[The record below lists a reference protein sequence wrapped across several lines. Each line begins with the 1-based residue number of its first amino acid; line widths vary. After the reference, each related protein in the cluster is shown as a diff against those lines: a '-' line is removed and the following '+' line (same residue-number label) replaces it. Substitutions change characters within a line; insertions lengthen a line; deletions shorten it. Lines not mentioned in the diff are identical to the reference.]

1 MQSFQQYIQFKNSQ
15 FDNKLY
21 DSKNNTV
28 YDMISYMYNNGNK
41 TTQEIFEIL
50 LNSNRLFDEKHNK
63 LYNNAL
69 FHTFTTRL
77 VGQFAENIDISN
89 IFDETNEEYIIVSN
103 IAQSHRRRTP
113 STNKFSHF
121 VSRYQKQYP
130 RTSVFKTSYDKSY

>member
-15 FDNKLY
+15 LENKLY
-21 DSKNNTV
+21 DSKNNTA
-28 YDMISYMYNNGNK
+28 YDMISYMYSNAHK

-50 LNSNRLFDEKHNK
+50 LNANRLFDEKHNK

-77 VGQFAENIDISN
+77 VGQFADNIDISN
-89 IFDETNEEYIIVSN
+89 IFDETNDEYIIVSD
-103 IAQSHRRRTP
+103 IAQSRQRRTP
-113 STNKFSHF
+113 STNKFSQF
-121 VSRYQKQYP
+121 ISRYQKQYP